1 MKNITHTSGQ
11 KKVVKALIA
20 SMSLGLLLMGCM
32 HQPVVKPLPGI
43 SPQEPQA
50 EAIAYCKA
58 KTTLSL
64 KEKLDLINQSGD
76 TLGDAGRG
84 AGSVSD
90 WVTKGDGNSGAEA
103 GESIGKTIG
112 MIGTIGALYK
122 NAQAEDQHFQV
133 CMKEKGYMVA
143 RF

>member
-1 MKNITHTSGQ
+1 MKNNTHTSGQ

-20 SMSLGLLLMGCM
+20 SMSLGLLLTGCI
-32 HQPVVKPLPGI
+32 HQPVVKPLAGV

-64 KEKLDLINQSGD
+64 KEKLDLINQSGE
-76 TLGDAGRG
+76 TFGDAGRG

-90 WVTKGDGNSGAEA
+90 LVRKTNGTGAEA

-112 MIGTIGALYK
+112 MIGAMGALYQ
-122 NAQAEDQHFQV
+122 NAQAEDQRFQV
-133 CMKEKGYMVA
+133 CLEEKGYMVA
-143 RF
+143 GS

>member
-11 KKVVKALIA
+11 KKVVMALIA
-20 SMSLGLLLMGCM
+20 SMSLGLLLTGCM
-32 HQPVVKPLPGI
+32 HQPVVKPLAGV

-50 EAIAYCKA
+50 EAIAYCKT

-76 TLGDAGRG
+76 TFGDAGRG

-90 WVTKGDGNSGAEA
+90 LVRKTNGTGAEA

-112 MIGTIGALYK
+112 MIGAIGALYK